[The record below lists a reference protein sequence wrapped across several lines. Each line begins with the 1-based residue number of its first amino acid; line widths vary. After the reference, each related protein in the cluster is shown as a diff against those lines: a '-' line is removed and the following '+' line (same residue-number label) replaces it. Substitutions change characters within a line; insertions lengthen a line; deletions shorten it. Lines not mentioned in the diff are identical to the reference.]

1 MKYTESEDKKV
12 IVFQLGEEEYV
23 IPVRHVGGIERL
35 HSITRVPGTANYI
48 KGVINLRGVVTP
60 IIDLRARFGMES
72 IPYNEATRIIIVHV
86 NEIEVGFIVDGANDV
101 IDLPDEAIE
110 PSPDVIGTEVYDY
123 IRGVANLNERLLILL
138 DLEKILT
145 QQDVEKTQQISRMEG

>member
-1 MKYTESEDKKV
+1 MEYTELEDRKV

-35 HSITRVPGTANYI
+35 HPITRVPGTANYI

-60 IIDLRARFGMES
+60 IIDLRTRFGMES
-72 IPYNEATRIIIVHV
+72 IQYNEATRIIIVHV

-145 QQDVEKTQQISRMEG
+145 EQDIERTQQISRMEG